1 MRQGLNF
8 PPRKTPSTKK
18 WRLRVNKQQKQD
30 FVQNLRKGL
39 GDSSVLV
46 VTTQSGMTVS
56 EAAELRA
63 KMREAGASFKV
74 VKNTLAK
81 IAIKDTKYEKVSDLL
96 KGPIALAYSS
106 DPIAATKVAV
116 DYAKANE
123 KLQLVG
129 GIMDERLMEVAD
141 VKKLASL
148 PSLDELRAK
157 IAGIIMM
164 PATQIATLIR
174 EPAAGIARVLQA
186 RSQQG

>member
-1 MRQGLNF
+1 MRQGSKLSF
-8 PPRKTPSTKK
+8 LEKLLRQK

-30 FVQNLRKGL
+30 FVQDLREAL
-39 GDSSVLV
+39 DSSSVLV
-46 VTTQSGMTVS
+46 VTTQAGMTVS

-63 KMREAGASFKV
+63 KMREVGASYKV
-74 VKNTLAK
+74 VKNKLAK

-116 DYAKANE
+116 NYSKENE

-129 GIMDERLMEVAD
+129 GIMDEMLMDVAD
-141 VKKLASL
+141 VKKLAAL

-157 IAGIIMM
+157 IAGVIMM
-164 PATQIATLIR
+164 PATQLAKIVR
-174 EPAAGIARVLQA
+174 EPAAGIARVLHA